1 MKHLY
6 IFFFV
11 ILFCCCNNRQT
22 LDNTRVDTVSDSSYF
37 EIHDGGSDRYNSKTG
52 SFTRLY
58 KNGFKIYKV
67 LLSDNEKESI
77 DSLFK
82 ATNFQSFPPEFAID
96 WKSNDVITSIMP
108 SFETS
113 IEMCEKGICK
123 KVILDFI
130 NLNNPIN
137 SKDKALEYEKL
148 YIGIWKIISNKEEYK
163 NIPKSDF
170 EYL

>member
-1 MKHLY
+1 MKYLY
-6 IFFFV
+6 
-11 ILFCCCNNRQT
+11 ILFCFVLIGCSNNRQT
-22 LDNTRVDTVSDSSYF
+22 SNSKADAVSNSSYF
-37 EIHDGGSDRYNSKTG
+37 EIHDGGSDQYNSKTG

-82 ATNFQSFPPEFAID
+82 VTNFHGFPPEFAID
-96 WKSNDVITSIMP
+96 WKSNGEITMISP

-113 IEMCEKGICK
+113 IELREKGTCK

-137 SKDKALEYEKL
+137 HKDKALEYEKL
-148 YIGIWKIISNKEEYK
+148 YFEIWKRIWDKDEYK